1 MSTCGCYRTQRHT
14 RAELTFL
21 LLLLHRLFL
30 FIYLV
35 FFCPGH
41 LLKSCAQDKLLLA
54 LLDPTNHIMNQKKK
68 ERRGKKEREAATIFC
83 DLYQR
88 VPQFLWLLMRIA
100 SPRLPT
106 NVDRHSYIKKKHNRT
121 QFLES
126 GLWGYL
132 IIMSKAGWAPADQQ
146 QQQQL
151 TIFLKKAKRWIRW
164 THCVFVCFVGFYD
177 FLFFFFLAMAF
188 NFPSSCCCTSL
199 FNTRKNIIK
208 VSFRWETTLERERE
222 RLGGMRQQA
231 AEVLPSVKSKR
242 IFKDN
247 PHFFDDSDHSLQIDD
262 KCLGFFS
269 FACQLLRQQ
278 VAYDLYTI
286 LPLSCCLLRLR
297 LRLLLILCM
306 L

>member
-1 MSTCGCYRTQRHT
+1 MSTCGCNRTQRHT

-30 FIYLV
+30 FIYFFIF

-54 LLDPTNHIMNQKKK
+54 LLDPTNHIMNQRKK

-88 VPQFLWLLMRIA
+88 VPQFLWLLMRTA

-106 NVDRHSYIKKKHNRT
+106 NVDRPSLYIHKKKHNRT

-126 GLWGYL
+126 GPWGYL

-151 TIFLKKAKRWIRW
+151 T
-164 THCVFVCFVGFYD
+164 
-177 FLFFFFLAMAF
+177 FFF
-188 NFPSSCCCTSL
+188 
-199 FNTRKNIIK
+199 
-208 VSFRWETTLERERE
+208 
-222 RLGGMRQQA
+222 
-231 AEVLPSVKSKR
+231 
-242 IFKDN
+242 
-247 PHFFDDSDHSLQIDD
+247 
-262 KCLGFFS
+262 
-269 FACQLLRQQ
+269 
-278 VAYDLYTI
+278 
-286 LPLSCCLLRLR
+286 
-297 LRLLLILCM
+297 
-306 L
+306 